1 MMRGRVRLP
10 CVAVLLCAV
19 ILLIPANDA
28 VAQDELLPPDQVMD
42 AMMKAAEAFHAL
54 SYQGAHVD
62 SYSVDLQTR
71 FDGRHGTKRAFPDD
85 EPDWAETEPPTGG
98 WVGRAMIRA
107 YQVTGEP
114 RYLEMAEE
122 IADALAVIQTES
134 GGWPSRARLSQPP
147 GPGVRSDLDD
157 NRSQSTIRF
166 FVELVAA
173 GADERHREVM
183 QRGLDFLLE
192 AQYPSGGWPQYY
204 PPAED
209 QNNYQRYHTI
219 NDATIPD
226 CMRTLMVAYRLLG
239 EQEYLDAVIRAADWL
254 LVVRLPD
261 AAWAQQYYDDF
272 VSGPLI
278 PNHPAP
284 ARWFE
289 PMAITAGESVSVVSV
304 LTDVWLETGDE
315 RYVEPFG
322 EVQEW
327 YERSRLEDG
336 RWARFYALHTNRP
349 LYCTPD
355 RIITYSDEN
364 LRPGYAWKGTWGDT
378 ALRTINRVATLG
390 RGGILADHAAI
401 PNDDQLRARSESAR
415 EAIAGMDERGY
426 WVRERYVGAVTD
438 HDDYRI
444 WASDFQRYFGAM
456 SAYLEALQQRGEFA
470 E

>member
-1 MMRGRVRLP
+1 MIRRAMGWAAISAL
-10 CVAVLLCAV
+10 CGAGLLLSNSIAMADDAP
-19 ILLIPANDA
+19 LDQAA
-28 VAQDELLPPDQVMD
+28 VADS
-42 AMMKAAEAFHAL
+42 MMKAAEAFHSL

-71 FDGRHGTKRAFPDD
+71 YDGRHGTRRAFPDD
-85 EPDWAETEPPTGG
+85 EPDWVETEPPTGG
-98 WVGRAMIRA
+98 WIGRTLLRA
-107 YQVTGEP
+107 YRVTGED

-122 IADALAVIQTES
+122 IADALAMIQTES

-147 GPGVRSDLDD
+147 GPGVASDLDD

-183 QRGLDFLLE
+183 QRGLDFLME

-209 QNNYQRYHTI
+209 QNNYRRYHTI

-226 CMRTLMVAYRLLG
+226 CMRTLMVAYRAFG
-239 EQEYLDAVIRAADWL
+239 NEDYLDAVIRAADWL
-254 LVVRLPD
+254 LEVRLPG

-289 PMAITAGESVSVVSV
+289 PMAITAGESGSVISI
-304 LTDVWLETGDE
+304 LTEVWLETGDE
-315 RYVEPFG
+315 RYIEPFD
-322 EVQEW
+322 EVVEW

-364 LRPGYAWKGTWGDT
+364 LRPGYAWKGAWGDGVI
-378 ALRTINRVATLG
+378 RTVQRVNELG
-390 RGGILADHAAI
+390 REAILAEREAVPTDE
-401 PNDDQLRARSESAR
+401 QLRARSERAAQAI
-415 EAIAGMDERGY
+415 EAMDERGF
-426 WVRERYVGAVTD
+426 WPRERWTGAVTD
-438 HDDYRI
+438 EDDTRI
-444 WASDFQRYFGAM
+444 WASDFNNQMNALC
-456 SAYLEALQQRGEFA
+456 AYLEALEQRGELDD
-470 E
+470 